1 MPDGLI
7 PELASTPGRNYAAA
21 LPDRY
26 AQATCA
32 PRPGHDNLDGQ
43 INDEITLMDAGELKW
58 IGQELPLDAMVA
70 VDLMLQE
77 LAEEKVIK
85 VRRKNHEKTTGLKQV
100 DRILVEKL

>member
-1 MPDGLI
+1 MNMSLY
-7 PELASTPGRNYAAA
+7 E
-21 LPDRY
+21 
-26 AQATCA
+26 
-32 PRPGHDNLDGQ
+32 Q

-58 IGQELPLDAMVA
+58 IGQELALEAMVA